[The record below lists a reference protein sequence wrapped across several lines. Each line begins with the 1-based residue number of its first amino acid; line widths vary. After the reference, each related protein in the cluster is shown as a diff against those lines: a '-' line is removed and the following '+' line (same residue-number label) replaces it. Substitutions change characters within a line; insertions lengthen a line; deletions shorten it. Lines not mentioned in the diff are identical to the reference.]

1 MTKQCIF
8 ILTNGEWELGD
19 WALYIRSTPETAH
32 FLCGWWVDFADVYF
46 FITTIGELLH
56 FLFMLLYYDSHGQM
70 CMCWPALYFP
80 FLIRLLSYILISLQI
95 YACLK
100 MMEWKK
106 FNC

>member
-1 MTKQCIF
+1 MTKKCIF

-56 FLFMLLYYDSHGQM
+56 FFYVVIH
-70 CMCWPALYFP
+70 PANGVGSNGFNG
-80 FLIRLLSYILISLQI
+80 LSFDVECI
-95 YACLK
+95 
-100 MMEWKK
+100 
-106 FNC
+106 